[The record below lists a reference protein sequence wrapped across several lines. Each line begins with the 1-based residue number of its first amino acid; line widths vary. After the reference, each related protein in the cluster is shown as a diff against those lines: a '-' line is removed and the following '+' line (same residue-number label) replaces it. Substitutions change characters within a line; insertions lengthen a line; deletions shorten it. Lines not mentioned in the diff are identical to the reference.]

1 MFKPFKTLNL
11 STDLEAILLPASHES
26 FEPAAFPALHP
37 PSPNLKPSV
46 GNAGSFVFTMAEKE
60 ATVYIVD
67 VARSMSKSHGGRD
80 VSDLEW
86 SLQYVWEKITNTV
99 STDRKTALM
108 GVVGLGTD
116 KTGNQM
122 EEDDAYK
129 HISILQPIQQFKMPE
144 LRRLSEQLRASN
156 TDNRDALSAIIIAV
170 DMITQHCKKL
180 KYVKKIVLVTNG
192 TGQIDGDDVDA
203 VAQQINNNDI
213 QLVILG
219 VDFDDPEMGLKE
231 EGKPSAKAQNER
243 TLKSLVDQCVA
254 TKSMF
259 GTMQEAIDGLSNP
272 QVKPVRPTPTYR
284 GTLRLG
290 DPNKFDTAISIDVER
305 YFKTSIRRPPT
316 ASAYAVNV
324 GRSQADT
331 KLGAVH
337 NEYTY
342 TVKDDNERDGL
353 KHLKRED
360 LAKGY
365 EYGRAVVHISETDEN
380 ITKLQTE
387 AGYEIIGFIPAENV
401 ERYCIIDNSNML
413 VSPKQND
420 KAALALSSLIQAL
433 HINNSVAVARLVKK
447 NLQEPQVTLLS
458 PLVTGDYQCLVENI
472 LPFAEDIRT
481 YRFPPLDKV
490 LTVSGKALNQHR
502 NLPNDDLVKS
512 MSDYVDSMS
521 LDRDDEEMLEMDET
535 YSPVLHTIEGA
546 VRYRAVYPDAS
557 VPPKREAFMA
567 YSKQPEELQV
577 QSQEALRRLVKAADV
592 KKVSP
597 RVKGRRYREPEKPLS
612 NLDVN
617 ELLRKEKRTKI
628 SSDNAISEFK
638 QMLDRAETTEV
649 IEDAVKQMGSIV
661 EERIRTTFGEDNHD
675 RILEE
680 LGVMRSMI
688 FELEM
693 PALYND
699 FIRDLKAK
707 SDRGELEGDRGIFW
721 SQVNYGS
728 LGPITK
734 AETDLSEVT
743 QEDAKALMVLRK
755 AD

>member
-1 MFKPFKTLNL
+1 
-11 STDLEAILLPASHES
+11 
-26 FEPAAFPALHP
+26 
-37 PSPNLKPSV
+37 
-46 GNAGSFVFTMAEKE
+46 MAEKE

-80 VSDLEW
+80 ITDLEW
-86 SLQYVWEKITNTV
+86 SLQYVWEKVTNTV
-99 STDRKTALM
+99 ATDRKTALM

-116 KTGNQM
+116 RTANQM
-122 EEDDAYK
+122 EADDDAYK
-129 HISILQPIQQFKMPE
+129 HISIVQAIQQFKMPE
-144 LRRLSEQLRASN
+144 LRRLSEELKASN

-180 KYVKKIVLVTNG
+180 KYIKKIVLVTNG
-192 TGQIDGDDVDA
+192 TGHIDGDDVDA

-213 QLVILG
+213 QLVVLG

-231 EGKPSAKAQNER
+231 EDKAPTKARNER
-243 TLKSLVDQCVA
+243 TLKSLVDKCGA

-259 GTMQEAIDGLSNP
+259 GTMQEAIDGISNP
-272 QVKPVRPTPTYR
+272 QVKSVRPTPTYR

-290 DPNKFDTAISIDVER
+290 DPTNFDTAISIDVER
-305 YFKTSIRRPPT
+305 YFKTSVRRPPT

-324 GRSQADT
+324 GRSQAHT
-331 KLGAVH
+331 QLNAVH

-342 TVKDDNERDGL
+342 SVKDDTERDGL

-401 ERYCIIDNSNML
+401 ERYSIIDNSNVL
-413 VSPKQND
+413 VAPKQND
-420 KAALALSSLIQAL
+420 KAAIALSSLIQAL

-447 NLQEPQVTLLS
+447 SLQEPQVTLLS
-458 PLVTGDYQCLVENI
+458 PLTTGDYQSLVENI
-472 LPFAEDIRT
+472 LPFAEDIRI

-490 LTVSGKALNQHR
+490 LTVSGKALTQHR

-512 MSDYVDSMS
+512 MSDYVDSMN

-535 YSPVLHTIEGA
+535 FSPVLHTIEGA
-546 VRYRAVYPDAS
+546 IRYRAVYPNAG
-557 VPPKREAFMA
+557 VPPKREAFLA
-567 YSKQPEELQV
+567 YSKQPEELQA

-592 KKVSP
+592 KKVPP
-597 RVKGRRYREPEKPLS
+597 RVKGRRHREPEKPLS

-628 SSDNAISEFK
+628 SPDNAISEFK

-649 IEDAVKQMGSIV
+649 IEDAVKQMGAIV
-661 EERIRTTFGEDNHD
+661 EERIRTAFGEGSHG

-693 PALYND
+693 PALYNT
-699 FIRDLKAK
+699 FLRSLKDK
-707 SDRGELEGDRGIFW
+707 SDRGGLEGDRSFFW
-721 SQVNYGS
+721 SQVNHGS

-734 AETDLSEVT
+734 DEMDVSEMT
-743 QEDAKALMVLRK
+743 KEDATALMALK
-755 AD
+755 KPD